1 MAGRYSYRKSKKHM
15 KKMGLFAEYEPRK
28 PGGRRPKRKKNPNVT
43 MPLNSLKRLVRSA
56 LKGKPAKVKARVR

>member
-28 PGGRRPKRKKNPNVT
+28 AGGKRPKAKKNPKVT
-43 MPLNSLKRLVRSA
+43 MPLKSLRRLISSA
-56 LKGKPAKVKARVR
+56 MKGKPVKVKGRVH